1 MGFSDDILHK
11 VDNKVPLNLVV
22 RLSIVKE
29 AAHGLA
35 YMHSQAHTKILH
47 GDVKPANILLDENF
61 VPKLSD
67 FGISRLIVIDKEHT
81 KNVIGDMTYMD
92 PVYLQTG
99 RLTEKRDVYSF
110 GVVILE
116 VISMKKATHKDNSSL
131 VANFLE
137 CHKEGKKGTELFDQE
152 IVAAEDLELLDA
164 MARIVVDC
172 LNIDVDQRPS
182 MTDVVARL
190 VALNTSRVS

>member
-1 MGFSDDILHK
+1 VCFGFWKAKDEAHPFVSTLQLILMESQ
-11 VDNKVPLNLVV
+11 NK
-22 RLSIVKE
+22 
-29 AAHGLA
+29 
-35 YMHSQAHTKILH
+35 
-47 GDVKPANILLDENF
+47 
-61 VPKLSD
+61 PKQ
-67 FGISRLIVIDKEHT
+67 T
-81 KNVIGDMTYMD
+81 PPYMD

-99 RLTEKRDVYSF
+99 RLTEKSNVYSF

-116 VISMKKATHKDNSSL
+116 VISRKKATHKDNNSL
-131 VANFLE
+131 MASFLE

-164 MARIVVDC
+164 MARIAVDC